1 MTVGY
6 LPGRA
11 WKVVKRT
18 IVWSTWHFIQLQH
31 KLHHLVSYVLGKHL
45 HHEAADLP
53 LVDPITNSLTGVL
66 VEDKPGARRHLVH
79 QHGQGELVRL
89 VQECQELYSTQLD
102 FDLSHYFF

>member
-1 MTVGY
+1 MTVRY

-11 WKVVKRT
+11 SKVVKRT

-31 KLHHLVSYVLGKHL
+31 KLHHLIFYILSKHL
-45 HHEAADLP
+45 HPEAADLP
-53 LVDPITNSLTGVL
+53 LVDPITSSLTGVL

-79 QHGQGELVRL
+79 QHGQELVRL

>member
-66 VEDKPGARRHLVH
+66 VEEKH
-79 QHGQGELVRL
+79 QHGQGDLVRL